1 MAKKNFYLHSLRIL
15 ILYLQLK
22 RFELCRKLFVCCR
35 AGKKLNEVNNKEN
48 KLNFTFYLGGKD
60 LSWEIFNW
68 HTFYDSLK

>member
-48 KLNFTFYLGGKD
+48 KLNFTFYLGGGGGSF
-60 LSWEIFNW
+60 LGNLQLA
-68 HTFYDSLK
+68 YLL